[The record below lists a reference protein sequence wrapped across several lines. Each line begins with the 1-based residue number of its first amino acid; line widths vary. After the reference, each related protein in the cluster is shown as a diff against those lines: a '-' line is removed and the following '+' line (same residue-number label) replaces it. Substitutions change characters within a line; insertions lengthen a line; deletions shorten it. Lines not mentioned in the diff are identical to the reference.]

1 MDGEY
6 WNLKMEIYLKGNMK
20 MIDQVGME
28 NLQIEM
34 VQYIMDIGLMIPNLE
49 LDMKY
54 GMTHQHI
61 VVSIITEKK
70 KV

>member
-1 MDGEY
+1 
-6 WNLKMEIYLKGNMK
+6 MK

-54 GMTHQHI
+54 GMIHQHT
-61 VVSIITEKK
+61 VGSIITEKK

>member
-1 MDGEY
+1 
-6 WNLKMEIYLKGNMK
+6 
-20 MIDQVGME
+20 MIDQVAME

-34 VQYIMDIGLMIPNLE
+34 VQYIMDIGSMIPSLE

-61 VVSIITEKK
+61 VGNIITGKK